1 MAEIVKIRVDVND
14 LKPGMYV
21 CELDRPW
28 LGTPFLLQGFTID
41 SHQDIDTLAQFC
53 SCVYIDERRSQ
64 QFGAGRQGQL
74 LAAESGRS
82 TINPNGTRV
91 YRDATNWQQ
100 ELQQARPIIEKLN
113 DTIESTLHAIVNNSP
128 YDLTKLR
135 YIVGPMVDSVIRN
148 PDASIWLV
156 RLRDQDDYQYKHAL
170 GVAVW
175 VTALG
180 RQLGL
185 PREDLAHLAFGGV
198 LLDIGKLKI
207 PNSILQKTSSLNR
220 EEYEQIKKH
229 VEFSID
235 LMKAHGAISEDVFC
249 MVAHHHERF
258 DGSGYPHGL
267 SGAKIPL
274 FARIAA
280 IADSYDAMTSR
291 RHYANAVS
299 PSAAVSKL
307 YEARTSLYQT
317 ELIEEFIQAIGI
329 YPAGT
334 LVELSDGRV
343 GVVVAE
349 YRTRRLRPRVLVLL
363 DEEKHALEKP
373 TALNLM
379 DTKKDSQGRPLHI
392 SRSLEPG
399 SYDLRPDQLFRYDG
413 S

>member
-1 MAEIVKIRVDVND
+1 MAEIIKSRIDVAD

-28 LGTPFLLQGFTID
+28 LGTPFLVQGFNID
-41 SHQDIDTLAQFC
+41 SKQDIETLAQFC
-53 SCVYIDERRSQ
+53 SFVYIDQRRSHLRTT
-64 QFGAGRQGQL
+64 APQGGQSYV
-74 LAAESGRS
+74 LANDPRHASH
-82 TINPNGTRV
+82 T
-91 YRDATNWQQ
+91 YRDTSTWQQ
-100 ELQQARPIIEKLN
+100 ELVQARPIIEKLSS
-113 DTIESTLHAIVNNSP
+113 TIETTLHAIVNNSP

-135 YIVGPMVDSVIRN
+135 FIVSPMVDSVIRN
-148 PDASIWLV
+148 PDASIWLI

-185 PREDLAHLAFGGV
+185 PREDLAHMAFGGV

-207 PNSILQKTSSLNR
+207 PSEILQKTCSLNR
-220 EEYEQIKKH
+220 EEYELIKQH
-229 VEFSID
+229 VQFGVD
-235 LMKAHGAISEDVFC
+235 LMKAHGAISEDVFN
-249 MVAHHHERF
+249 MVAHHHERY

-267 SGAKIPL
+267 AGSKIPL
-274 FARIAA
+274 FSRIAA

-299 PSAAVSKL
+299 PSEAVSKL
-307 YEARTSLYQT
+307 YEARNTLYQA

-349 YRTRRLRPRVLVLL
+349 YRTRRLRPRVLILL
-363 DEEKHALEKP
+363 DEEKQALEQPK
-373 TALNLM
+373 ALNLM
-379 DTKKDSQGRPLHI
+379 DTKTDAKGRPLHI

-399 SYDLRPDQLFRYDG
+399 SYDLRPGQLFRYDG

>member
-1 MAEIVKIRVDVND
+1 MAEIVKTRVDVTN

-41 SHQDIDTLAQFC
+41 SNQDIETLAQVC
-53 SCVYIDERRSQ
+53 SYVYIDERRGLAPSQ
-64 QFGAGRQGQL
+64 AQHQGQP
-74 LAAESGRS
+74 AWATSSDGVKPGSHRAYS
-82 TINPNGTRV
+82 DTIS
-91 YRDATNWQQ
+91 WQQ

-113 DTIESTLHAIVNNSP
+113 DTIEATLRAIVNNSP

-185 PREDLAHLAFGGV
+185 PRDELAHLAFGGV

-207 PNSILQKTSSLNR
+207 PIEILQKTGSLNR
-220 EEYEQIKKH
+220 QEYEQIKKH
-229 VEFSID
+229 VEFSVD
-235 LMKAHGAISEDVFC
+235 LMKAHGAISDDVFS

-280 IADSYDAMTSR
+280 IADSYDAMTSC

-363 DEEKHALEKP
+363 DEEKHTLEMP
-373 TALNLM
+373 RALNLM
-379 DTKKDSQGRPLHI
+379 ETKNDSRGRPLHI

-399 SYDLRPDQLFRYDG
+399 SYDLRPEQLFRYDG

>member
-1 MAEIVKIRVDVND
+1 MVEIVKIRVDVTD

-41 SHQDIDTLAQFC
+41 SKQDIETLAQFC
-53 SCVYIDERRSQ
+53 SFVYVEERRGLTSAQTQHSAPLSWSQ
-64 QFGAGRQGQL
+64 SNDPAKAGRNRFYQ
-74 LAAESGRS
+74 
-82 TINPNGTRV
+82 
-91 YRDATNWQQ
+91 DAHSWQQ

-128 YDLTKLR
+128 YDLSKLR

-185 PREDLAHLAFGGV
+185 PREELAHLAFGGI

-207 PNSILQKTSSLNR
+207 SIEILQKTGTLNR
-220 EEYEQIKKH
+220 QEYELIKQH
-229 VEFSID
+229 VQFSVD
-235 LMKAHGAISEDVFC
+235 LMKAHGGISEDVYN
-249 MVAHHHERF
+249 MVAHHHERI

-307 YEARTSLYQT
+307 YEARNSLYQT

-349 YRTRRLRPRVLVLL
+349 YRTRRLRPRVLILL
-363 DEEKHALEKP
+363 DEEKHALSQPK
-373 TALNLM
+373 TLNLM
-379 DTKKDSQGRPLHI
+379 ETKHDGRGRPLHI

-399 SYDLRPDQLFRYDG
+399 SYDLRPEQLFRYDG
-413 S
+413 F

>member
-1 MAEIVKIRVDVND
+1 MAEFVKIRVDVND
-14 LKPGMYV
+14 LKPGMFV

-28 LGTPFLLQGFTID
+28 LGTPFVLQGFTVD
-41 SHQDIDTLAQFC
+41 NNQDIDTLAQFC
-53 SCVYIDERRSQ
+53 SHVYIDERR
-64 QFGAGRQGQL
+64 GRSPMAAHSGQL
-74 LAAESGRS
+74 QPASS
-82 TINPNGTRV
+82 SFQTRPGGGNRT
-91 YRDATNWQQ
+91 YRDTHNWQQ

-113 DTIESTLHAIVNNSP
+113 DTIETTLHAIVNNSP
-128 YDLTKLR
+128 YDLNKLR

-148 PDASIWLV
+148 PDASIWLI

-207 PNSILQKTSSLNR
+207 PSEILQKTGSLNR
-220 EEYEQIKKH
+220 EEYEQIKRH
-229 VEFSID
+229 VQFSVD
-235 LMKAHGAISEDVFC
+235 LMKAHGAISQDVFN
-249 MVAHHHERF
+249 MVAHHHERY
-258 DGSGYPHGL
+258 DGSGYPKGL
-267 SGAKIPL
+267 ASTDIPL
-274 FARIAA
+274 FSRIAA

-299 PSAAVSKL
+299 PSVAVSKL
-307 YEARTSLYQT
+307 YEARNLLYQA

-349 YRTRRLRPRVLVLL
+349 YRTRRLRPRVLLLL
-363 DEEKHALEKP
+363 DEEKHALERP
-373 TALNLM
+373 VALNLM
-379 DTKKDSQGRPLHI
+379 ETKKDSAGKPLHI

-399 SYDLRPDQLFRYDG
+399 AYDLRPDQLYRYDG

>member
-1 MAEIVKIRVDVND
+1 MAELVKIRVDVND
-14 LKPGMYV
+14 LKPGMFV

-28 LGTPFLLQGFTID
+28 LGTPFVLQGFTID
-41 SHQDIDTLAQFC
+41 NSQDIDTLAQFC
-53 SCVYIDERRSQ
+53 SHVYIDERRSRSFTTVHPSLLQ
-64 QFGAGRQGQL
+64 AASASLQTRAGGGNR
-74 LAAESGRS
+74 
-82 TINPNGTRV
+82 T
-91 YRDATNWQQ
+91 YRDTHSWQQ
-100 ELQQARPIIEKLN
+100 ELHKARPIIEKLN
-113 DTIESTLHAIVNNSP
+113 ETIETTLHAIVNNSP
-128 YDLTKLR
+128 YDLSKLR

-148 PDASIWLV
+148 PDASIWLI

-207 PNSILQKTSSLNR
+207 PSEILQKTGSLNR
-220 EEYEQIKKH
+220 EEYEQIKRH
-229 VEFSID
+229 VQFSVD
-235 LMKAHGAISEDVFC
+235 LMKVHGAISQDVFN
-249 MVAHHHERF
+249 MVAHHHERY
-258 DGSGYPHGL
+258 DGSGYPLGL
-267 SGAKIPL
+267 ASTDIPL
-274 FARIAA
+274 FSRIAA

-291 RHYANAVS
+291 RHYASAVS
-299 PSAAVSKL
+299 PSVAVSKL
-307 YEARTSLYQT
+307 YEARNLLYQA

-349 YRTRRLRPRVLVLL
+349 YRTRRLRPRVLILL
-363 DEEKHALEKP
+363 DEEKHVLEQP
-373 TALNLM
+373 VALNLM
-379 DTKKDSQGRPLHI
+379 ETKKDARGKPLHI

-399 SYDLRPDQLFRYDG
+399 SYDLRPDQLYRYDG

>member
-1 MAEIVKIRVDVND
+1 MAELVKTRVNVTD

-28 LGTPFLLQGFTID
+28 LGTPFLLQGFNID
-41 SHQDIDTLAQFC
+41 SSQDIETLAQFC
-53 SCVYIDERRSQ
+53 SYVYIDERRARIPSSAQ
-64 QFGAGRQGQL
+64 SGQPQPF
-74 LAAESGRS
+74 SSNTS
-82 TINPNGTRV
+82 TKPGSNRV
-91 YRDATNWQQ
+91 YRDTNSWQQ
-100 ELQQARPIIEKLN
+100 ELQQARPIIEKLSE
-113 DTIESTLHAIVNNSP
+113 TIETTLHAIVNNSP
-128 YDLTKLR
+128 YDLSKLR

-148 PDASIWLV
+148 PDASIWLI

-207 PNSILQKTSSLNR
+207 PVEILQKTGSLNR

-229 VEFSID
+229 VQFSVD
-235 LMKAHGAISEDVFC
+235 LMKAHGAISDDVFN
-249 MVAHHHERF
+249 MVAHHHERY
-258 DGSGYPHGL
+258 DGSGYPNGL
-267 SGAKIPL
+267 NGTEIPL
-274 FARIAA
+274 FSRIAA

-291 RHYANAVS
+291 RHYANALS

-307 YEARTSLYQT
+307 YEARNLLYQA

-349 YRTRRLRPRVLVLL
+349 YRTRRLRPRVLLLL
-363 DEEKHALEKP
+363 DEEKHSLEQP
-373 TALNLM
+373 VALNLM
-379 DTKKDSQGRPLHI
+379 ETKKDKKGRPLHI

-399 SYDLRPDQLFRYDG
+399 SYDLRPDQLYRYDG

>member
-1 MAEIVKIRVDVND
+1 MAEIVKTRVDVTE

-28 LGTPFLLQGFTID
+28 LGTPFLLQGFIID
-41 SHQDIDTLAQFC
+41 SNQDIETLAQFC
-53 SCVYIDERRSQ
+53 SYVYIDERNSRTPAQGYHSGQPLWASSQ
-64 QFGAGRQGQL
+64 DPAKPGSNR
-74 LAAESGRS
+74 
-82 TINPNGTRV
+82 I
-91 YRDATNWQQ
+91 YRDANSWQQ

-113 DTIESTLHAIVNNSP
+113 GTIESTLHAIVNNSP
-128 YDLTKLR
+128 YDLNKLR

-156 RLRDQDDYQYKHAL
+156 RLRDQNDYQYKHAL

-185 PREDLAHLAFGGV
+185 PRDELAHLAFGGV

-207 PNSILQKTSSLNR
+207 SNEILQKTGTLNR
-220 EEYEQIKKH
+220 KEYEQIKQH
-229 VEFSID
+229 VQFSVD
-235 LMKAHGAISEDVFC
+235 LMKAHGAISEDVFS

-307 YEARTSLYQT
+307 YEARNSLYQT

-349 YRTRRLRPRVLVLL
+349 YRTRRLRPRVLLLL
-363 DEEKHALEKP
+363 DEEKQVLTQAK
-373 TALNLM
+373 TLNLM
-379 DTKKDSQGRPLHI
+379 ETKHDGKGRPLHI

-399 SYDLRPDQLFRYDG
+399 SYDLRPEQLFRYDG

>member
-1 MAEIVKIRVDVND
+1 MAKIVKTRIAIAD

-28 LGTPFLLQGFTID
+28 LGTPFMLQGFTID
-41 SHQDIDTLAQFC
+41 STQDIDTLGQFC
-53 SCVYIDERRSQ
+53 SYVFVDERRSWISSEHQ
-64 QFGAGRQGQL
+64 IRA
-74 LAAESGRS
+74 
-82 TINPNGTRV
+82 INDSRGNSPLRKTSSHK
-91 YRDATNWQQ
+91 YQDTSNWQQ
-100 ELQQARPIIEKLN
+100 ELLHARPILDKLN
-113 DTIESTLHAIVNNSP
+113 QTIEETLHAIVNNSP
-128 YDLTKLR
+128 YDLSKLR

-148 PDASIWLV
+148 PDASIWLT

-180 RQLGL
+180 RQIGM
-185 PREDLAHLAFGGV
+185 PRDELAHIAFGGV

-207 PNSILQKTSSLNR
+207 PAEILQKTSSLNR
-220 EEYEQIKKH
+220 EEYDLVKKH
-229 VEFSID
+229 VQFSVD
-235 LMKAHGAISEDVFC
+235 LMQSHGGISDDVFA
-249 MVAHHHERF
+249 MVAHHHERY

-267 SGAKIPL
+267 SGNKIPL
-274 FARIAA
+274 FSRMAA

-291 RHYANAVS
+291 RHYATALS

-307 YEARTSLYQT
+307 YEARDILYQA

-349 YRTRRLRPRVLVLL
+349 YRTRRLRPRILLLL
-363 DEEKHALEKP
+363 DEDKQTLEQ
-373 TALNLM
+373 TTTLNLM
-379 DTKKDSQGRPLHI
+379 DTKKDARNKPLHI

-399 SYDLRPDQLFRYDG
+399 AYGIRPDQLYRYDG

>member
-1 MAEIVKIRVDVND
+1 MTTLVKTRVDVAD
-14 LKPGMYV
+14 LQPGMYV

-28 LGTPFLLQGFTID
+28 LGTPFLLQGFLID
-41 SHQDIDTLAQFC
+41 SPQDINTLAQFC
-53 SCVYIDERRSQ
+53 SFVYIDECRSLPAAGQ
-64 QFGAGRQGQL
+64 LAPGSDGAGMSV
-74 LAAESGRS
+74 SGRA
-82 TINPNGTRV
+82 NRA
-91 YRDATNWQQ
+91 YRDTTNWQQ
-100 ELQQARPIIEKLN
+100 ELHEAGPIIDRLN
-113 DTIESTLHAIVNNSP
+113 GTIEQTLKAILDNSP
-128 YDLTKLR
+128 YDLSKLR
-135 YIVGPMVDSVIRN
+135 YIVSPMVDSVIRN

-156 RLRDQDDYQYKHAL
+156 RLRDRDDYQYKHAL

-185 PREDLAHLAFGGV
+185 PREELSHLAFGGV

-207 PNSILQKTSSLNR
+207 PRAILRKSGALNR
-220 EEYEQIKKH
+220 HEYEKIKQH
-229 VEFSID
+229 VQFSVD
-235 LMKAHGAISEDVFC
+235 LMKAHGSISADVFD

-258 DGSGYPHGL
+258 DGSGYPNGL
-267 SGAKIPL
+267 AGADIPL

-291 RHYANAVS
+291 RHHANALS

-307 YEARTSLYQT
+307 YEARNTLYQA

-349 YRTRRLRPRVLVLL
+349 YRTRRLRPRLLMLL
-363 DEEKHALEKP
+363 DENKLALEKP
-373 TALNLM
+373 HTLDLM
-379 DTKKDSQGRPLHI
+379 ETQKDASGRPLHI

-399 SYDLRPDQLFRYDG
+399 AYDLRPDQFFRHDG
-413 S
+413 P